1 MPFPSLIEIN
11 TALQNPQ
18 VAFKHKE
25 LLRGVLTDPA
35 DPIRDS
41 GRYAA
46 ISQLRIQEKDF
57 ALRIPIAEW
66 ENSGPRY
73 RMIEREVSNKCSAF
87 VDCKLLSRAMLIPVP
102 TGTLHDVI
110 VMEWVDGVNLSTF
123 VKDAATRGAIQDL
136 EQLRESLQKT
146 CAELQDLEVSHGDL
160 SPLNVLVLRPPM
172 TNRVSVKLV
181 DYDFVS
187 HPSLAYPTRLPL
199 SPTRHPARPSI
210 SDASSDLFVF
220 HLYDAVLETLAMK
233 PSIIRQLN
241 DYLDQT
247 LFVSLS
253 DRTTESDQNLEI
265 LRGVNAKGIS
275 RLEALAAAPYL
286 DTPLCAGVVFDLP
299 ADTIPSSDW
308 RSIIQKNGTRVS
320 VFGYVHKQEGELIVL
335 AIPTPSNGSQ
345 GVVVSP
351 RHGRQRTSIA
361 TGKPLIAV
369 GTVRQRFGQIIID
382 EADIADPNDEAIR
395 KNIPK
400 RWLREHIE
408 TIRRKTR
415 GRTRRQAHDE
425 GKTPP
430 SRWRTLAEKAKP
442 ISPIESSTGP
452 QFPSLD
458 GSAPQQQNFMEPP
471 PLGIDTTKRY
481 LRKIRQRLRF

>member
-46 ISQLRIQEKDF
+46 ISQLKIQEKDF

-66 ENSGPRY
+66 DNSGPRY

-160 SPLNVLVLRPPM
+160 SPLNVLVLRPPT

-187 HPSLAYPTRLPL
+187 HPSLAYPTRLPS

-233 PSIIRQLN
+233 PSIIGQLN

-299 ADTIPSSDW
+299 AGTIPSSDW
-308 RSIIQKNGTRVS
+308 QSLSKKNGKRVS
-320 VFGYVHKQEGELIVL
+320 VFGYVHKQDGELMVL
-335 AIPTPSNGSQ
+335 EMPKPHNGSQ

-351 RHGRQRTSIA
+351 RRGRRKDAISA
-361 TGKPLIAV
+361 GKPLIAA
-369 GTVRQRFGQIIID
+369 GTVRQRNGQIVID
-382 EADIADPNDEAIR
+382 EADIADPNEEAIR
-395 KNIPK
+395 KIIPK
-400 RWLREHIE
+400 RWMREHIE
-408 TIRRKTR
+408 KIRKRMR
-415 GRTRRQAHDE
+415 GKIRRQANDE
-425 GKTPP
+425 NNAPRGDSPILVE
-430 SRWRTLAEKAKP
+430 SAKP
-442 ISPIESSTGP
+442 VEEVKSSKNSKLGEDSPENP
-452 QFPSLD
+452 
-458 GSAPQQQNFMEPP
+458 
-471 PLGIDTTKRY
+471 Y
-481 LRKIRQRLRF
+481 